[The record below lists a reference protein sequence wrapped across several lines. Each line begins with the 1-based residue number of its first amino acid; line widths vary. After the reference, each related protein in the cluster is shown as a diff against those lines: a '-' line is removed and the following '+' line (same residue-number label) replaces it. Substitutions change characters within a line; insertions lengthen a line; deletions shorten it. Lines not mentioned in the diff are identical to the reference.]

1 MAETAEGRPGILF
14 VDDESNILSALQ
26 RELRDWSLARSVRI
40 LTANSP
46 SMALGMLGEEPGIG
60 VVVSDLRMPEMLGSD
75 LLMAIHE
82 RWPSVITILLTGFTE
97 TAEVMKAIKA
107 GIFSYILKPWDP
119 DYLKVEL
126 DKAIEIGETRRK
138 NAEYEK
144 RIEEELR
151 LAGALQRM
159 ILKPVLK
166 SSVGIEFRVSYRPSP
181 LFFCGGDY
189 YDIIN
194 LSADR
199 FLVLAG
205 EIADH
210 GVKAAFI
217 TSILKAIIF
226 EEYVKNAREIAFS
239 PGALLEWLDTRMAKE
254 LRAVSD
260 PRISLLA
267 AVIDRRALTLTYAN
281 AGHCRPFL
289 ISGWIPRELSAENP
303 VLCAGKAKS
312 YPESTEKLQKMDT
325 FLAFT
330 DGISNPDGKAR
341 IAMAD
346 IIKETPY
353 GSDFHR
359 RLLEKA
365 LEKSGSADFTD
376 DVTIVTAHVE

>member
-1 MAETAEGRPGILF
+1 MAETAEGRRGILF
-14 VDDESNILSALQ
+14 VDDESNILSALR
-26 RELRDWSLARSVRI
+26 RELREWSAARSVRI
-40 LTANSP
+40 LTADSP
-46 SMALGMLGEEPGIG
+46 GLALGMLGEDPGIG

-75 LLMAIHE
+75 LLAAIHE
-82 RWPSVITILLTGFTE
+82 RWPSVITILLTGFSE
-97 TAEVMKAIKA
+97 TAEVMKAIKT

-119 DYLKVEL
+119 EYLKVEL
-126 DKAIEIGETRRK
+126 DKAVEIGETRRK

-189 YDIIN
+189 YDIVN

-205 EIADH
+205 EIAGH
-210 GVKAAFI
+210 GVQAAFI

-239 PGALLEWLDTRMAKE
+239 PGALLEWLDARMAKE

-289 ISGWIPRELSAENP
+289 ISGWIPRELGAESP
-303 VLCAGKAKS
+303 VLCAGKAKA

-330 DGISNPDGKAR
+330 DGISNPGGKAR
-341 IAMAD
+341 VAMAD

-365 LEKSGSADFTD
+365 LEKSGSPDFTD